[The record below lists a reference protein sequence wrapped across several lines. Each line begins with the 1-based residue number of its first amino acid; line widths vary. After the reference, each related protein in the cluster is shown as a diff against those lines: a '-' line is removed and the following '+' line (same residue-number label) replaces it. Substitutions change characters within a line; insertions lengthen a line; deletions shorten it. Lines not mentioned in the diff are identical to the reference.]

1 MDNKTLNYILVGV
14 IIYLIIQQRKNKVLT
29 NEELKRAEAIG
40 MAKTIG
46 DLGTTF

>member
-1 MDNKTLNYILVGV
+1 MDSKSLNIVLVGV
-14 IIYLIIQQRKNKVLT
+14 IIYLLMQRKKKKIT
-29 NEELKRAEAIG
+29 SDQIKYAEAVG